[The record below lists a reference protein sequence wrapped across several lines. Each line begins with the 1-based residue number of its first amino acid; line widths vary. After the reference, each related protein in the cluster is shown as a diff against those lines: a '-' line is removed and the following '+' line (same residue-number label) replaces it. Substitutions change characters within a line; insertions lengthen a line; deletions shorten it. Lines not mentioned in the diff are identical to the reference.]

1 MVISKLDKKKKNY
14 LAIIDENEY
23 SFSEDIVLK
32 YKLLPNREIDDETLK
47 KALSENKSL
56 ELYDK
61 AVSYQIKYAKGEA
74 EVRRY
79 LFDKGLTLNDVSKII
94 DLMKERKILDDDKL
108 LDGLIN
114 SLIKKSNGKALI
126 KEKLYQKGYKK
137 EDIERHL
144 KDIDYDLYFAQLNKL
159 YGKIKD
165 RYDKY
170 EPFIRIQKIKA
181 YLFSR
186 GYSSSEI
193 SSLDLN

>member
-14 LAIIDENEY
+14 LAIIDGNEY

-32 YKLLPNREIDDETLK
+32 YKLLPNREIDEATLK
-47 KALSENKSL
+47 DALSENKSL
-56 ELYDK
+56 EYYDK

-74 EVRRY
+74 EVKRY
-79 LFDKGLTLNDVSKII
+79 LYDKGLTSHDVSKII

-108 LDGLIN
+108 LDGLITG
-114 SLIKKSNGKALI
+114 LIKKYNGKALI
-126 KEKLYQKGYKK
+126 REKLYQKGYKK
-137 EDIERHL
+137 EDIDRHL
-144 KDIDYDLYFAQLNKL
+144 QNIDYDLYFASLNKL

-165 RYDKY
+165 KYNKYDS
-170 EPFIRIQKIKA
+170 FIRIQKIKA